1 MAAVFS
7 CPFASKVGTSAISDI
22 HNNAGWWPQQL
33 NLKILRQH
41 SPRANPLG
49 DQFNYAKAFKTVDLD
64 ALVKHLHALMTDSQ
78 PWWPANDGHYG
89 PFFVCR
95 VWHAVG
101 IYRISDG
108 RGGGGNGAQRFAPEN
123 SWPDNGNL
131 DKARRL
137 L

>member
-1 MAAVFS
+1 MAAVVS
-7 CPFASKVGTSAISDI
+7 CPFASKVGTSDISGI

-33 NLKILRQH
+33 NLKILHRH

-49 DQFNYAKAFKTVDLD
+49 DQFNDAKAFKTLDLD
-64 ALVKHLHALMTDSQ
+64 ALVEDLHALMTDSQ
-78 PWWPANDGHYG
+78 PWWPADYGHYG
-89 PFFVCR
+89 PFFVR
-95 VWHAVG
+95 MAWHAAG
-101 IYRISDG
+101 TYRISDG